1 MRQSKTEA
9 LTYWMKFA
17 LAPLEQTYAVGLF
30 SCADKRETTLMPRR
44 TRTGLL
50 RRDILQRNLAR
61 FRKHLTLFQPFLSR
75 KRPPITL
82 EEFDDG
88 AEELISQV
96 YGQASDELEA
106 YYFAKNGEAA
116 VVPEEAQESGT
127 HDVERESLH
136 QRRQVLECC
145 LSDLEMRYRLQSL
158 RRSGVDGQALRQR
171 TVEDYMCHDV
181 RSIHRAATI
190 KEAGRLLQKYRVGS
204 LIVDDGS
211 RYIGIVTDSDL
222 SRKAVAK
229 GLDPNTTTVMA
240 CMSKPVVSIE
250 ETEPLTEAMAMMK
263 KEGIRHLAVTADQT
277 IIGVLSISDVLRAYE
292 DVTGPRSA

>member
-1 MRQSKTEA
+1 
-9 LTYWMKFA
+9 
-17 LAPLEQTYAVGLF
+17 
-30 SCADKRETTLMPRR
+30 MPRR

-50 RRDILQRNLAR
+50 RRDILERYLAR
-61 FRKHLTLFQPFLSR
+61 FRKHIVLFQPFLSR
-75 KRPPITL
+75 KRPSTSL
-82 EEFDDG
+82 EDFDNL
-88 AEELISQV
+88 AEDLISQV

-106 YYFAKNGEAA
+106 YFYAKNGEAA
-116 VVPEEAQESGT
+116 ILPEEAQESGA

-136 QRRQVLECC
+136 QRRQVLESC
-145 LSDLEMRYRLQSL
+145 LSDLEMRYRLQSV
-158 RRSGVDGQALRQR
+158 RRPEANGQALRQR
-171 TVEDYMCHDV
+171 TVESYMSHDV

-190 KEAGRLLQKYRVGS
+190 KEAGRLLQKYKVGS

-240 CMSKPVVSIE
+240 CMSKPVVTIE
-250 ETEPLTEAMAMMK
+250 ETEPLAEAIEMMK
-263 KEGIRHLAVTADQT
+263 KEGIRHLAVTADRT

-292 DVTGPRSA
+292 DVTSPAGG